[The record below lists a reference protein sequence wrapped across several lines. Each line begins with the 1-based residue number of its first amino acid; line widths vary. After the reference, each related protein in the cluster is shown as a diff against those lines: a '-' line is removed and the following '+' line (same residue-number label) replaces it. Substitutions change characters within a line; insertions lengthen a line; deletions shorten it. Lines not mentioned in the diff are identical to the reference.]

1 MDRPENLGPYRASA
15 RPAAPPPFKRSRLVA
30 AIGLSIACV
39 AGLLSLLGRSRAEP
53 LEASA
58 VASLIDTI
66 TSFPP
71 PEDELPIAT
80 PLAPLLAADA
90 PESLAVLSPAEEGA
104 IRLRRGDVFTVR
116 FNRPMVRATEVGRAL
131 AASPIVLTPPIAG
144 TARWTSRSSLAFT
157 PEPRAYDRPRESS
170 VAFDPD
176 LASVDGEVLYDETP
190 RVIVLDGTPRLITH
204 ESTAPVGAPLLLTFD
219 SPVRTAELA
228 SEIFAFEQGG
238 GYRTV
243 PVRVVSRGLVPT
255 SREGQ
260 ERYLVALEPTRDL
273 EPGAR
278 IGIAVAPRWM
288 SWGGS
293 YAGSLDVQLEP
304 RPRIEGIGCTISD
317 WGTAGCA
324 FRGEPGEIVDVE
336 SDLVMLA
343 THALGDVDAS
353 SVRITP
359 AVTGLEVRVEGEASE
374 LRRHLVVSAEWEPD
388 QVYEV
393 RLARLFTERGAPL
406 VATGPMAVRS
416 AGHLPTVRAQT
427 GSLVFERDAEIRWP
441 FVGVHLDDGQLR
453 RRVVR
458 PGDEVRALL
467 HPAGYLTEARG
478 EGEASSVPLAPLA
491 PGVRP
496 NRWARGEVRVAHQG
510 ALMEVV
516 ALQPGVRREPTD
528 LRASLVTAT
537 DLGVSATAVDSG
549 VFVWV
554 TSIATGAPVVGAR
567 VALFS
572 SAGSALGEVRTG
584 DDGAVSILMG
594 LEDGAMIDHAPL
606 DGTTVLVV
614 STDDDRTVMPLD
626 PRSAISAGT
635 LGVSGGSASGDGEI
649 RATVITDRGA
659 YRPEETVRAIAIVRR
674 VEGTSLTTPPRTT
687 VAMRL
692 MGPSSELPVA
702 SVDVPLS
709 PAGVASATF
718 ELPDGAALGDYR
730 VEAVLDA
737 RVLGTATLLL
747 SEYREPRFRLDLA
760 VPADRSLVE
769 GDALSV
775 GISARYLFGAPV
787 AGASARYSVV
797 RGGPVGHGVRWRGLT
812 FAPVDGHAAR
822 ATLAEG
828 DLALDARGVG
838 RIDTQVALGV
848 PTRASLEVEVEVT
861 DESGE
866 STASHRTIVVRPA
879 DVEVGLRRGEG
890 FVPLGQPL
898 AMEVV
903 ALDAEDAP
911 VVGQAMEARI
921 IRVGNQGYYEWED
934 AASGEL
940 DEGGSFQL
948 RRAQARDIVHRC
960 ALRSA
965 EELVRCEW
973 TTDRAGGYLLE
984 VEARDAHG
992 RSSIASRLVYVAGP
1006 DGAPDRDP
1014 VGAPIALTP
1023 ARDHYRVGEEA
1034 EIAFESPF
1042 AAAEV
1047 MVIVSTDRVLSR
1059 QRLHVGPGGSTVRVP
1074 LTDRMAPNAFVTLAL
1089 VRPRTGPPGERIDL
1103 DAPDLRVGATELRV
1117 DPALSPLTVA
1127 IDAHV
1132 ATTRPGSQVPI
1143 EVHVTGAD
1151 GDAPGV
1157 EVALWAVDE
1166 GTLRLTSWQ
1175 VPDPTEGLFVRR
1187 AARFAIE
1194 DLRRSLVSRL
1204 PGALDPGPSGDGG
1217 YIDAPMQL
1225 QSRERYEPTPLF
1237 VTSLVTDGSG
1247 RATATLDVPD
1257 RLTEYR
1263 LVAVAVDRGQRF
1275 GRVESSLVVT
1285 QPVIVRPA
1293 LPRFLG
1299 EGDEV
1304 ELAAFVH
1311 DESTVA
1317 IDAAVTL
1324 SAFGETYDLG
1334 TVHVEPGTDV
1344 RVVQRVTVPA
1354 LAAPTPI
1361 EIGVR
1366 ATVNGEVAEHHVTRT
1381 LDVMP
1386 RARWIRRRAL
1396 VAGVTG
1402 VRDLPVS
1409 FPAGTSSRGALRAI
1423 AGTHPFIALDGVAD
1437 DLAESWWSGGE
1448 IDAAIVLGLASH
1460 ARLSGGLAV
1469 PGRDATERAHIVSTR
1484 LRAMERLRDTSG
1496 GWMAQGGYGEADGR
1510 TTVAALRAR
1519 LAAHEAGML
1528 PNEGAPHTRTLIG
1541 ADALALMVQRGSI
1554 GTSYGYGASNR
1565 DLLALALHTLS
1576 EIDHSDDAVIT
1587 REFDGREF
1595 LSPYALAHLSL
1606 AMDDGDRRREALVT
1620 LALTR
1625 FTGPPGARERGPGF
1639 ATADTHTLSALVIA
1653 AAQTAAGRRA
1663 LPEITGILLQRCS
1676 DGRASLAD
1684 PFATADAIDALARV
1698 AERFAVEGTSTP
1710 VLAVD
1715 GTRLDPSASSDT
1727 VALFTV
1733 PFASLAS
1740 GDHRLLARGSADRPV
1755 YLAIDARW
1763 AEPLGPADDDA
1774 RGRAATLH
1782 RVFETP
1788 AGSPIPTG
1796 SHVALGSLVRV
1807 RLYLHT
1813 ESTTPEWTAVRD
1825 PHAAGFEP
1833 VDGGLDT
1840 TPSAE
1845 IAALVGMSPDDDVY
1859 DVRAVR
1865 AMNTLAY
1872 VRTHAHTPNASTFQL
1887 RAVGPGLYELTYAL
1901 RAATP
1906 GTFTVAPASI
1916 EALRDADFVA
1926 RSEAATFTVDP

>member
-15 RPAAPPPFKRSRLVA
+15 RPAAPPPFKTSRLVA
-30 AIGLSIACV
+30 AIGLSVACV
-39 AGLLSLLGRSRAEP
+39 AGMLSLLGRSRAEP
-53 LEASA
+53 LSMAA
-58 VASLIDTI
+58 VPSLTDYIAT
-66 TSFPP
+66 FPP

-90 PESLAVLSPAEEGA
+90 PESLAVLSPSDEGA
-104 IRLRRGDVFTVR
+104 IRLRRGDVLTVR

-131 AASPIVLTPPIAG
+131 GASPIVLTPPIAG
-144 TARWTSRSSLAFT
+144 TARWVSRSSVAFT
-157 PEPRAYDRPRESS
+157 PDPRAYDRPHESD
-170 VAFDPD
+170 VTFDPA

-190 RVIVLDGTPRLITH
+190 RVIVLDGTPRLLTH

-219 SPVRTAELA
+219 APVRADEL
-228 SEIFAFEQGG
+228 SREIFAFEQGG
-238 GYRTV
+238 GYRTL
-243 PVRVVSRGLVPT
+243 PVRVVSRGLTPT
-255 SREGQ
+255 SQEGA

-278 IGIAVAPRWM
+278 IGISVAPRWM

-293 YAGSLDVQLEP
+293 YAGSLAVQLEP

-343 THALGDVDAS
+343 THALGEVDAS

-359 AVTGLEVRVEGEASE
+359 PVLGLDVRVDGEAEE

-441 FVGVHLDDGQLR
+441 FVGVHLDAGQLR

-467 HPAGYLTEARG
+467 HPAGYVTEALGMG
-478 EGEASSVPLAPLA
+478 EGSALPLAPLA

-496 NRWARGEVRVAHQG
+496 NRWARGEVRIPHQG
-510 ALMEVV
+510 AMMEVV
-516 ALQPGVRREPTD
+516 ALQPSARQEPSD
-528 LRASLVTAT
+528 LHASLVTAT
-537 DLGVSATAVDSG
+537 DLGVSVTALGSG
-549 VFVWV
+549 MLVWV
-554 TSIATGAPVVGAR
+554 TSIATGTPIAGAH
-567 VALFS
+567 VSLFS
-572 SAGSALGEVRTG
+572 PAGSAIGELRTG
-584 DDGAVSILMG
+584 DDGAVSIMT
-594 LEDGAMIDHAPL
+594 DGSDGGIDHTAL
-606 DGTTVLVV
+606 DESTVLVV
-614 STDDDRTVMPLD
+614 ATGDDRTVMMLD
-626 PRSAISAGT
+626 PRSAISAGA
-635 LGVSGGSASGDGEI
+635 LGVSGGTASSDGEV
-649 RATVITDRGA
+649 RATVMTDRGA
-659 YRPEETVRAIAIVRR
+659 YRPEETVRALAIVRR
-674 VEGTSLTTPPRTT
+674 VEGTSLTTPPRTS

-692 MGPSSELPVA
+692 MSPTSELPVA

-709 PAGVASATF
+709 PAGLASATF
-718 ELPDGAALGDYR
+718 ELPDGAQLGEYR
-730 VEAVLDA
+730 VETVLDA
-737 RVLGTATLLL
+737 VVIGSATLLL

-760 VPADRSLVE
+760 APPDRALVE
-769 GDALSV
+769 GDALSIGV
-775 GISARYLFGAPV
+775 AARYLFGASV
-787 AGASARYSVV
+787 AGASAHYSVV
-797 RGGPVGHGVRWRGLT
+797 RGGPVGHGTRWRELT

-828 DLALDARGVG
+828 DLSLDAHGEA
-838 RIDTQVALGV
+838 RIETRVALGV
-848 PTRASLEVEVEVT
+848 PTRTSFDVEVEVT

-866 STASHRTIVVRPA
+866 STATHRAIVVRPA
-879 DVEVGLRRGEG
+879 DVEVGLRRGQG

-898 AMEVV
+898 VMEAI
-903 ALDAEDAP
+903 ALDANDEP
-911 VVGQAMEARI
+911 VVGAAIEARI
-921 IRVGNQGYYEWED
+921 VRASNQGYYEWED
-934 AASGEL
+934 AEGEL
-940 DEGGSFQL
+940 DAEGSFQL

-965 EELVRCEW
+965 ADVTRCEW
-973 TTDRAGGYLLE
+973 TPDRAGGYLLE
-984 VEARDAHG
+984 LEARDAHG
-992 RSSIASRLVYVAGP
+992 HASIASRVVYVAGP

-1014 VGAPIALTP
+1014 VGSPIAVTP
-1023 ARDHYRVGEEA
+1023 ARDRYRVGEEA

-1042 AAAEV
+1042 ASAEV

-1059 QRLHVGPGGSTVRVP
+1059 QQLHVGPGGTTVRVP

-1103 DAPDLRVGATELRV
+1103 DAPDLRVGGTELRI

-1127 IDAHV
+1127 IAPQ
-1132 ATTRPGSQVPI
+1132 ASTTRPGSQVPI
-1143 EVHVTGAD
+1143 DVHVTGD
-1151 GDAPGV
+1151 GGGASGV

-1175 VPDPTEGLFVRR
+1175 VPDPLEGLFVRR

-1194 DLRRSLVSRL
+1194 DLRRALVSRL

-1217 YIDAPMQL
+1217 YMDAPMQI

-1237 VTSLVTDGSG
+1237 VTSLVTDASG
-1247 RATATLDVPD
+1247 HATATLDVPD

-1275 GRVESSLVVT
+1275 GRVQSSLVVT

-1311 DESTVA
+1311 DEASVA
-1317 IDAAVTL
+1317 IDADVTIT
-1324 SAFGETYDLG
+1324 AFGEVHSLG
-1334 TVHVEPGTDV
+1334 AVHVEPGTDV

-1361 EIGVR
+1361 EIAVS
-1366 ATVNGEVAEHHVTRT
+1366 ATVNGERAEHHVTRT

-1386 RARWIRRRAL
+1386 RARWVRRRVL

-1409 FPAGTSSRGALRAI
+1409 FPAGTSGRGALRAI

-1437 DLAESWWSGGE
+1437 DLADTWWSSGE
-1448 IDAAIVLGLASH
+1448 IDAAVVLGLASH

-1469 PGRDATERAHIVSTR
+1469 PGRDSAERAHIVATR
-1484 LRAMERLRDTSG
+1484 LRALERLRQTDG
-1496 GWMAQGGYGEADGR
+1496 GWMSERGYGESDGR

-1519 LAAHEAGML
+1519 IAAEQAGML
-1528 PNEGAPHTRTLIG
+1528 EREGAVHTRTVLG
-1541 ADALALMVQRGSI
+1541 ADALGLMVQRGQI

-1576 EIDHSDDAVIT
+1576 EIDHRDEAVIT

-1595 LSPYALAHLSL
+1595 LSPYALAHLAL
-1606 AMDDGDRRREALVT
+1606 AMDEGDRRRDALVT

-1625 FTGPPGARERGPGF
+1625 FTGPPGASEHGPGF
-1639 ATADTHTLSALVIA
+1639 ASADTHTLAALVVA
-1653 AAQTAAGRRA
+1653 AAETSAGRRA
-1663 LPEITGILLQRCS
+1663 LSDLTGILLERCS

-1698 AERFAVEGTSTP
+1698 AERFTVEGTSTP
-1710 VLAVD
+1710 VLALD
-1715 GTRLDPSASSDT
+1715 GTRLEARASSDT
-1727 VALFTV
+1727 VALFDV

-1755 YLAIDARW
+1755 YLALDARW
-1763 AEPLGPADDDA
+1763 AEPLGPTDDDA

-1788 AGSPIPTG
+1788 SGSPIPTG

-1807 RLYLHT
+1807 RLFLHT

-1840 TPSAE
+1840 SPSAE

-1865 AMNTLAY
+1865 AMNTLGY
-1872 VRTHAHTPNASTFQL
+1872 VRSHAHTANASTFQL
-1887 RAVGPGLYELTYAL
+1887 RAMGPGLYELTYAL
-1901 RAATP
+1901 RASTP
-1906 GTFTVAPASI
+1906 GTYTVGPASI
-1916 EALRDADFVA
+1916 EALREVDFVA